1 MPSSSNVSAGKPK
14 VTGAIFI
21 APVGT
26 TLPTDSTT
34 ALATAFVELGYAS
47 DAGVVNS
54 ESRETET
61 IKAWGGD
68 TVLKPFTGK
77 EDTFKFTLIEAL
89 NVNALKLVYGDS
101 NVTGDLTNGISIKSA
116 AEDLDY
122 HSFVIEM
129 VLNGAIKRIVI
140 PSAKVTSLE
149 ELDEAIESML
159 QTEGSFL
166 LEACVT
172 SEENVFPM
180 IPAGATIDQ
189 IFMDKDFTQI

>member
-140 PSAKVTSLE
+140 PSAKVTEVGDITYADGDPIGYDTTLSAVPDAAGGTHYE
-149 ELDEAIESML
+149 YIKAVSNS
-159 QTEGSFL
+159 GSTT
-166 LEACVT
+166 T
-172 SEENVFPM
+172 S
-180 IPAGATIDQ
+180 TSS
-189 IFMDKDFTQI
+189 TT

>member
-34 ALATAFVELGYAS
+34 ALAAGFVELGYAS

-77 EDTFKFTLIEAL
+77 EDTFQFTLIEAL

-129 VLNGAIKRIVI
+129 VLNGAVKRIVI
-140 PSAKVTSLE
+140 PSAKVTE
-149 ELDEAIESML
+149 VGDITYADGEAIGYDTTLSAVPDAAGGTHYEYIKAVSNSG
-159 QTEGSFL
+159 TTT
-166 LEACVT
+166 T
-172 SEENVFPM
+172 S
-180 IPAGATIDQ
+180 TS
-189 IFMDKDFTQI
+189 TT

>member
-34 ALATAFVELGYAS
+34 ALDTAFVELGYAS

-77 EDTFKFTLIEAL
+77 EDTFQFTLIEAL

-140 PSAKVTSLE
+140 PSAKVTE
-149 ELDEAIESML
+149 VGDITYADGEAIGYDTTLSAVPDAAGGTHYEYIKAVSNSG
-159 QTEGSFL
+159 TTT
-166 LEACVT
+166 T
-172 SEENVFPM
+172 S
-180 IPAGATIDQ
+180 TS
-189 IFMDKDFTQI
+189 TT